1 VEIIWLLYYVCNTS
15 IKPSLLLC
23 TRKNASSIVVPHN
36 GTTYALFTGTRV
48 LSNKINNTMGIRYM
62 GTKEPKIER
71 SLPEGLVW
79 TIEIGDISKLTIW
92 KGKTSE
98 VLDWKLRVRA
108 GIG

>member
-1 VEIIWLLYYVCNTS
+1 
-15 IKPSLLLC
+15 
-23 TRKNASSIVVPHN
+23 
-36 GTTYALFTGTRV
+36 
-48 LSNKINNTMGIRYM
+48 M

-98 VLDWKLRVRA
+98 VLDWKLRVRT